1 MEGLNTVTYH
11 FENGAKQVS
20 NINKAILLDEK
31 GRKRSKEQIEK
42 VFADTMWDLKAQSFE
57 Y

>member
-1 MEGLNTVTYH
+1 MEELNTVTYH
-11 FENGAKQVS
+11 FENGSKQVC
-20 NINKAILLDEK
+20 NIGNAVLLDEK

-42 VFADTMWDLKAQSFE
+42 VFADTMWDLRAQSFE